1 MVLRVVLSN
10 IRKNIILAP
19 DSFWHQVTGSKLL
32 KEPHGWAGCH
42 TQEKEARKILACV
55 ARLRRTRELAQMQAL
70 RKTVPEAGLWYVE
83 ATQAHSLVLTCS
95 SRGTPEIRRSRQF
108 NY

>member
-42 TQEKEARKILACV
+42 TQEKEASKILACV
-55 ARLRRTRELAQMQAL
+55 TRLRRTRELAQMQAL
-70 RKTVPEAGLWYVE
+70 RKTVPEDYPVSLSGSFLSYPGKVIRSGLSGYP
-83 ATQAHSLVLTCS
+83 
-95 SRGTPEIRRSRQF
+95 GTRTI
-108 NY
+108 